1 MYHLLALRQVLR
13 MVVGRAHLI
22 AFYSR
27 ELALDDI
34 RAEAHLVE
42 GGRRE
47 PTEGVPVMRS
57 R

>member
-1 MYHLLALRQVLR
+1 MLR